1 MVSTPSPPNPYTQA
15 AAQQS
20 ADLYGAQASSII
32 NNANETNPYGTV
44 KYTNTGYETIY
55 DAKGNPTYVP
65 RYQRD
70 VQLSPDQMKLLGL
83 QTQAQGNAGQ
93 AAVTASAGLADQFKT
108 SLDPSKWQQWSTGQ
122 APTAIRQDQSPTD
135 RSAVEQAMMSRYLD
149 TANKQNTAQDVQLA
163 ARGLNPGSAQYSS
176 VDETRQK
183 ALTDAQMQAYL
194 ASGQESRA
202 SQDAYNQASMQKY
215 QMGSDYSSFL
225 NNLRQAQQ
233 TSDTALRNQLPN
245 EVAALMGMGQVTT
258 PQFQPFSRQGVNAA
272 PVGQYMQDA
281 YQSQLQAA
289 NAANQGIFG
298 LGSAAVGGMF
308 GPGGMFAA
316 SDRRLKEDIAPVG
329 DTLAGAPLYWFRY
342 RSEPEE
348 IRVGVMAD
356 EVRQLH
362 PDAVHEVDGFDVV
375 DYGLLFS
382 KGETYGLQ

>member
-32 NNANETNPYGTV
+32 NNANETNPYGSV

-93 AAVTASAGLADQFKT
+93 AAVTASAGLSDQFKT
-108 SLDPSKWQQWSTGQ
+108 SLDPSKWQQWSSGQ
-122 APTAIRQDQSPTD
+122 APTDIRQDQSATD
-135 RSAVEQAMMSRYLD
+135 RPAIEQAMMARYRENAD
-149 TANKQNTAQDVQLA
+149 KQNAAQDAQLA
-163 ARGLNPGSAQYSS
+163 ARGLNPGSAQYAS
-176 VDETRQK
+176 VDDTRQR
-183 ALTDAQMQAYL
+183 ALTDATNQAYL

-202 SQDAYNQASMQKY
+202 AQDAYNQAATQKY

-308 GPGGMFAA
+308 GPGGMFA
-316 SDRRLKEDIAPVG
+316 SDRRLKEDIEPVG
-329 DTLAGAPLYWFRY
+329 TALAGAPLYWFRY
-342 RSEPEE
+342 RGLPELH
-348 IRVGVMAD
+348 VGVMAD
-356 EVRQLH
+356 EVRSLH
-362 PDAVHEVDGFDVV
+362 PEAVHEIDGFDMV

-382 KGETYGLQ
+382 KGESYGLQ